1 MASAGRILIMP
12 KGNYNTETEYEM
24 LDLVF
29 HNGKSWVAKKT
40 VQGIEPSEAEMS
52 ADYWMKMC
60 ESIDLTEVHNRIS
73 AIENQ
78 MLSTL
83 SLDDIDLSGCATKE
97 ELANY
102 ATKSD
107 LNNYLKLTGGT
118 LKGDLGLTN
127 GNGGIVCNEYGTMI
141 RAVKD
146 GSNYRGL
153 KVDNPKFANDLNTCA
168 RLVNA
173 VGGVETEYK
182 LFGEH
187 NKDLLLNLIS
197 ASISGV
203 KFESGSLPTQGYG
216 GEMTST
222 RTITCS
228 FMPKLLVIIGCAS
241 TGASASIS
249 LIIPDIGLG
258 TTTVTNGN
266 TSVGIVD
273 VTKDGNNIILNHTR
287 TESMAYL
294 YTCAAPGL
302 NYTYL
307 SIG

>member
-12 KGNYNTETEYEM
+12 KGEWNAETEYEM
-24 LDLVF
+24 LDLVVR
-29 HNGKSWVAKKT
+29 NGKSWLATKISI
-40 VQGIEPSEAEMS
+40 GIEPSEANAE
-52 ADYWMKMC
+52 YWFKMC
-60 ESIDLTEVHNRIS
+60 ESADLTEVNQRIAS
-73 AIENQ
+73 IENQ

-83 SLDDIDLSGCATKE
+83 SLDDIDLSGYATKVE
-97 ELANY
+97 LADYAPKTELANY
-102 ATKSD
+102 
-107 LNNYLKLTGGT
+107 LKITGGT
-118 LKGDLGLTN
+118 LKGDLGLNN
-127 GNGGIVCNEYGTMI
+127 GNGNILSNEYGTMI

-146 GSNYRGL
+146 GSNYRGF
-153 KVDNPKFANDLNTCA
+153 KVDNPKYANDLSKCA

-173 VGGVETEYK
+173 VNGVETEYK

-187 NKDLLLNLIS
+187 NKDLLMSLIS
-197 ASISGV
+197 ASMSGV
-203 KFESGSLPTQGYG
+203 KFETGSLPTQGYG

-228 FMPKLLVIIGCAS
+228 FVPKLLVIIGSAS
-241 TGASASIS
+241 SGTSASIS
-249 LIIPDIGLG
+249 LIIPDVGLG

-287 TESMAYL
+287 TESLAYL
-294 YTCAAPGL
+294 YACSAPGL

-307 SIG
+307 AIG